1 MKRNNSTFS
10 SISLPA
16 LLKAS
21 VLKIH
26 PAIPLVVFLSV
37 FFSGSLCAQDTRSI
51 RFRKTQDLIY
61 FFQKTQSSDSLVQGK
76 NDLFYLLVPDTLKPF
91 VSITVENAQ
100 LILQD
105 NDSLVLCKHLPGI
118 RYEHYYQRDMEQK
131 LTYKVGVNGAAVVG
145 AEEVVIDFTDKRTG
159 LVIFTNRFRYR
170 PN

>member
-1 MKRNNSTFS
+1 MSAKKLLPVPLLFFLFS
-10 SISLPA
+10 FFVTGIVSAQESRSLR
-16 LLKAS
+16 LK
-21 VLKIH
+21 KN
-26 PAIPLVVFLSV
+26 
-37 FFSGSLCAQDTRSI
+37 R
-51 RFRKTQDLIY
+51 DLIY

-118 RYEHYYQRDMEQK
+118 RYEHYYQRDLEQK